1 MPDLDPPA
9 PAYAAAT
16 EDNALDTHEDAGERR
31 SYLADPQAVDSVDF
45 DAALGEA
52 LAAVERLEHKSEAP
66 VVHSRD
72 GDGGHGRQEVG
83 QLRRDLEEGRR
94 DLEEARRELAK
105 TKAELGRAQGDL
117 ASLRRLTQRLEA
129 DLPNQT
135 ARRLL
140 GDLLPALDHLHT
152 LCHYLLQRGALSAA
166 DQQAVEMLDTE
177 WKRALQRLQL
187 EPYDAVG
194 QPFDAQLHEVI
205 ATVADPSQP
214 AGAVLRQ
221 AGRGYHLAGK
231 LLRMA
236 SVVVNAVGPGRSG
249 G

>member
-1 MPDLDPPA
+1 MPDLDPSLP
-9 PAYAAAT
+9 PVSAAA
-16 EDNALDTHEDAGERR
+16 ESASLDVWADAGENQNPP
-31 SYLADPQAVDSVDF
+31 AGAAGVDTVDF
-45 DAALGEA
+45 DAALVEA
-52 LAAVERLEHKSEAP
+52 LAAVERLEHKPDAAP
-66 VVHSRD
+66 ALIRD
-72 GDGGHGRQEVG
+72 AESAGLRQELQEV
-83 QLRRDLEEGRR
+83 
-94 DLEEARRELAK
+94 RRELAK
-105 TKAELGRAQGDL
+105 AKGELDRAQVDL
-117 ASLRRLTQRLEA
+117 AALRRLAQRLEA

-140 GDLLPALDHLHT
+140 GDLLPALDHLDT
-152 LCHYLLQRGALSAA
+152 LCQYLLQHATLTGPDR
-166 DQQAVEMLDTE
+166 QAVEMLDTE

-194 QPFDAQLHEVI
+194 QPFDSQLHEVI
-205 ATVADPSQP
+205 ATMTDHSQP

-236 SVVVNAVGPGRSG
+236 SVVVNAAGQGRQG